1 MGFLAARAFVSRHQI
16 LQVLLGV
23 ALTAWYSF
31 TPWEWLKSIGRSF
44 AGSGLPRIA
53 FWCFLWGTLLYGAW
67 LVMPAILSTIVM
79 NLAQLPPIPASASW
93 FVLAIGVAGLGTGIF
108 FAGIA
113 AILYTSWY
121 FITIARSLDA
131 QLAREF
137 GVTRKAIDQFHG
149 RLVQSEGSFNAFDEE
164 TAAMHEELDKLKAES
179 PSMSDDEYTDLKE
192 KIEKMGVGAEV

>member
-1 MGFLAARAFVSRHQI
+1 MGLLEAQGFMLRHK
-16 LQVLLGV
+16 VLRVTFGLLWTV
-23 ALTAWYSF
+23 WASF
-31 TPWEWLKSIGRSF
+31 QPWEWLKSIWQ
-44 AGSGLPRIA
+44 SGLPRVA

-67 LVMPAILSTIVM
+67 LVMPAVLSTIVV

-93 FVLAIGVAGLGTGIF
+93 FVLAIGVAGIGTGIF

-113 AILYTSWY
+113 AVLYTSWY

-164 TAAMHEELDKLKAES
+164 TAAMHEELNKLKEES
-179 PSMSDDEYTDLKE
+179 PSMSDDEYEDLKE

>member
-1 MGFLAARAFVSRHQI
+1 MGLLEAQGFMLRHK
-16 LQVLLGV
+16 VLRVTFGLLWTV
-23 ALTAWYSF
+23 WAEF
-31 TPWEWLKSIGRSF
+31 QPWEWLKAIWQ
-44 AGSGLPRIA
+44 SGLPRIA

-67 LVMPAILSTIVM
+67 LVMPAVLSTIVV

-93 FVLAIGVAGLGTGIF
+93 FVLAIGVAGIGTGIF

-113 AILYTSWY
+113 AVLYTSWY

-164 TAAMHEELDKLKAES
+164 TAAMHEELNKLKEES
-179 PSMSDDEYTDLKE
+179 PSMSDDEYEDLKE

>member
-67 LVMPAILSTIVM
+67 LVMPAVLSTIVV

-93 FVLAIGVAGLGTGIF
+93 FVLAIGVAGLGAGIF

>member
-1 MGFLAARAFVSRHQI
+1 MGLLADAQGFMLRHK
-16 LQVLLGV
+16 VLRVTFGLLWTV
-23 ALTAWYSF
+23 WASF
-31 TPWEWLKSIGRSF
+31 QPWEWLKAIWQ
-44 AGSGLPRIA
+44 SGLPRIA

-67 LVMPAILSTIVM
+67 LIMPAVLSTIVM

-93 FVLAIGVAGLGTGIF
+93 FVLAIGVAGIGTGIF

-113 AILYTSWY
+113 AVLYTSWY

-149 RLVQSEGSFNAFDEE
+149 RLVQSEGSFTPFDEK
-164 TAAMHEELDKLKAES
+164 TAAMHEELDKLKEES
-179 PSMSDDEYTDLKE
+179 PSMSDDEYKDLKE
-192 KIEKMGVGAEV
+192 KIETMGVGADV